1 MMKRIWERKKKNN
14 GIKENQY
21 ELNGTKNGSDERED
35 SESEHENPIEEKII
49 IKRTRIR
56 KSQRSKKRKYS
67 FVLEISNARK
77 NRQRKKRNSANLKGN
92 KDEVSDEDN
101 TIMVANKKK
110 ARQIVKAKKDEESEE
125 ENKQKINTPE
135 NFEGDEIFEDEEKSE
150 RLQEN
155 GINKNEIEH
164 SEDDES
170 ELQNDNEENTNEKD
184 LFEENQEILEQNIQT
199 CW

>member
-49 IKRTRIR
+49 IKRTRIRKSQRSKKRKYSYSTKNGSDEREDSESEHENPIEEKIRIKRTRIR

-110 ARQIVKAKKDEESEE
+110 ARQIVKAKK
-125 ENKQKINTPE
+125 KRWRKWRR
-135 NFEGDEIFEDEEKSE
+135 K
-150 RLQEN
+150 
-155 GINKNEIEH
+155 
-164 SEDDES
+164 
-170 ELQNDNEENTNEKD
+170 
-184 LFEENQEILEQNIQT
+184 
-199 CW
+199 